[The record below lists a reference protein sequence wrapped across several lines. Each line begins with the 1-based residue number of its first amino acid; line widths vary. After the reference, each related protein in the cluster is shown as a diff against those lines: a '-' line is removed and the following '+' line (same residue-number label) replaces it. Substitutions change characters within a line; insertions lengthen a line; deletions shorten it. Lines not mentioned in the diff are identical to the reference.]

1 MPAVDDMLSPA
12 TRGEKADA
20 PHQSP
25 AMNRKRESW
34 IGTSKLH
41 GLHRLLARNK
51 IHQKAEIAGEV
62 AKRPGDQSDVQ
73 VQASSCTKVD
83 PECRASSSSIMDF

>member
-1 MPAVDDMLSPA
+1 MPAVDNMLSPA

-34 IGTSKLH
+34 IGAPKLH
-41 GLHRLLARNK
+41 GLHRSLARNK
-51 IHQKAEIAGEV
+51 IHQEVEVAGEV

-73 VQASSCTKVD
+73 VQSQLMHKG
-83 PECRASSSSIMDF
+83 